1 MEAAQLEDQ
10 LVGFKLGQVVDLV
23 VEVHVVV
30 VVDLVQ
36 LVKEMMVVMDFLDH

>member
-1 MEAAQLEDQ
+1 VEVAQLEDQ
-10 LVGFKLGQVVDLV
+10 LVCFNLGQVVDLV